1 MKTDLLKLFN
11 NHSGSEEEF
20 VASIKELIDETFK
33 TYTKAL
39 NDFKN
44 SEIVQMKQEILLL
57 KGDSDFKT
65 KIEALEQE
73 LNY

>member
-1 MKTDLLKLFN
+1 M
-11 NHSGSEEEF
+11 
-20 VASIKELIDETFK
+20 VASIKELIDKTFK
-33 TYTKAL
+33 AYTKAL

-44 SEIVQMKQEILLL
+44 SEIVQMKQEIILL
-57 KGDSDFKT
+57 KGDSDFKK